1 MIIYASYLSTE
12 HLISQENNVLLI
24 FWFSPLR
31 VTRIVITGTVLNYA
45 SSAWA
50 LQILYIPFY
59 PQSTDEGKADN
70 VFWPKSS
77 PSSWRFCSQG
87 KRAQSHPQHFIHPE
101 SFLTHCY
108 SLQCK
113 CSSTWTLRFCKPQFM
128 GAVGE
133 QTLGRCS
140 NEAGPGFCCG
150 FPCLLESLQ

>member
-31 VTRIVITGTVLNYA
+31 VTRIVITGMVLNCA

-59 PQSTDEGKADN
+59 AQTTDEGKADN

-77 PSSWRFCSQG
+77 PSSWRDSALRGKGLRVTLSTSYIPNPFSHTAVLCSVNAARRG
-87 KRAQSHPQHFIHPE
+87 HWGSVN
-101 SFLTHCY
+101 
-108 SLQCK
+108 
-113 CSSTWTLRFCKPQFM
+113 M
-128 GAVGE
+128 GSVGE
-133 QTLGRCS
+133 QTVGACG
-140 NEAGPGFCCG
+140 NEARSGFRCG
-150 FPCLLESLQ
+150 FLCLLE